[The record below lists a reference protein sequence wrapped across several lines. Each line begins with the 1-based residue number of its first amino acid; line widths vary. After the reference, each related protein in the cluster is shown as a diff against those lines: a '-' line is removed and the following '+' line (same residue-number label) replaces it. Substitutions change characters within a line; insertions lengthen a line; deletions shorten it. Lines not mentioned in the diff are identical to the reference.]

1 MHASL
6 LLPCC
11 LCSDNGA
18 GTFYRSQ
25 ECTLK
30 RQQLAAD
37 SLPTWY
43 ARGPN
48 VPWTG
53 GYLTAAPTA

>member
-1 MHASL
+1 MCPL
-6 LLPCC
+6 

-18 GTFYRSQ
+18 GAFYRSQ

-43 ARGPN
+43 ARGPS
-48 VPWTG
+48 VAWTG
-53 GYLTAAPTA
+53 GYLTAASTA